1 MHLLLL
7 DDDRGTR
14 PKFGGALPPSPVL
27 GPTIGVCSRY
37 THQKRG
43 RSRSASPRM
52 NLFHESALLC
62 PSPQQREAPPL
73 ATPSARSSSLP
84 GWDLKHWARAIGVC
98 VPLPPCGIIHPRRR
112 ARFRGHPHLCV
123 VVGQPPGLAD
133 GVWGGRRRGLVGV
146 AEHER
151 VQSLLRPTITCR
163 HTTHHKGGGGGG
175 ARGRLQ
181 TTHSIHPLP
190 PSSST
195 GHNATTTSS
204 RPPPHAAQQQQQP
217 PAALI

>member
-163 HTTHHKGGGGGG
+163 HTTHHKGGGGAGLG
-175 ARGRLQ
+175 DACRPPILF
-181 TTHSIHPLP
+181 THSPHHHPQGTTRRRP
-190 PSSST
+190 PLARRRMPHSSS
-195 GHNATTTSS
+195 SS
-204 RPPPHAAQQQQQP
+204 HQP
-217 PAALI
+217 P